1 MKLTAIFAALAL
13 LAVHTPVLAYGAIAL
28 GECRVP
34 GSGWGISYNQPS
46 AAVAEAVAIREC
58 SKHTSNCRVVMPIIR
73 QCFAVALDFSNC
85 GRDGEAAAQYLSVAR
100 RGAYQSCQRYG
111 GVQCTIVA
119 GVCDVHN

>member
-1 MKLTAIFAALAL
+1 MKATTLAL
-13 LAVHTPVLAYGAIAL
+13 LIALAPAPAWAYGAIAL
-28 GECRVP
+28 GVCRTP

-46 AAVAEAVAIREC
+46 AAIANAVAIREC
-58 SKHTSNCRVVMPIIR
+58 SKHTSNCRVVMPIIQ

-100 RGAYQSCQRYG
+100 RGAYQSCQRLG